1 MKRGETP
8 VSGHISFMARSRI
21 RRISEGFK
29 IFFPLPFSSEVSITK
44 ENYMSRKLK
53 MLNHLN
59 IILLMNIF
67 FL

>member
-53 MLNHLN
+53 YSS
-59 IILLMNIF
+59 I
-67 FL
+67 

>member
-8 VSGHISFMARSRI
+8 VSGHIRFMPRSRI

-44 ENYMSRKLK
+44 ENYVKK
-53 MLNHLN
+53 AE
-59 IILLMNIF
+59 IF
-67 FL
+67 